1 MDNEITLQDCSYSVS
16 NIYKSELYSVDRLD
30 ISRPGLKKPPFIR
43 GMRIV
48 DLGGDVMMVV
58 DGVEADRL
66 IYSFALIRN
75 EIGKTSNQQAFDDY
89 LLAAFLTEEFLVTEQ
104 KDVERLSSR
113 FKEVPRALH

>member
-1 MDNEITLQDCSYSVS
+1 MDIEITLQDCAYSVS

-30 ISRPGLKKPPFIR
+30 ITRPGLKNPPFIR

-48 DLGGDVMMVV
+48 DLGGDVMMVI

-66 IYSFALIRN
+66 VYSFAIIRS
-75 EIGKTSNQQAFDDY
+75 EISPASSQQRLDDY

-104 KDVERLSSR
+104 KDAEGVSSR
-113 FKEVPRALH
+113 FKEAPRALH